1 MSPLFYD
8 VGSRVGIMTSIG
20 FTTGFFFFKKWRT
33 TRLLSMFGFGL
44 GLGLNYSQVKVIWG
58 ITSGSQS
65 KEVASAQLLE
75 EIEDI

>member
-1 MSPLFYD
+1 
-8 VGSRVGIMTSIG
+8 
-20 FTTGFFFFKKWRT
+20 
-33 TRLLSMFGFGL
+33 MFGFGL